1 MTEVI
6 KDLESDMAST
16 AEVLKAQTA
25 EVVATMTAEIS
36 EQQAKIVVLEKAVA
50 NNGPAPREGFSGLKT
65 LASLEHL
72 RSCVRLYLF
81 SSSFSLVG
89 LRFDFDFQNGKNI
102 LTQKTRLGS
111 TIYAFLRNS
120 TRGCWNWCR
129 IGQIELKDRW
139 DIGEDEEEERRRP
152 DIAKRSP
159 AAVRRA
165 SISPRAY
172 AINTKQLIQ
181 VVASPPGLER
191 QAPASGIRSGRSEL

>member
-50 NNGPAPREGFSGLKT
+50 NNGPAPREL
-65 LASLEHL
+65 LALEK
-72 RSCVRLYLF
+72 RKD
-81 SSSFSLVG
+81 LVQ
-89 LRFDFDFQNGKNI
+89 FDGATALEERAFFQAAMWSYSYYGIHNMAKQRWKI
-102 LTQKTRLGS
+102 QS
-111 TIYAFLRNS
+111 VS
-120 TRGCWNWCR
+120 
-129 IGQIELKDRW
+129 DRW

-181 VVASPPGLER
+181 VVASPQVRKTGSR
-191 QAPASGIRSGRSEL
+191 KWNKIRKKRVVALICVWS